1 MTESFDYIVVGAGSS
16 GCVVAARLSEDP
28 ANRVLVLE
36 AGGPD
41 NHLYLKMPLAF
52 LKAMPD
58 PRFNWPYWTE
68 PEPHLDG
75 RRMPLPRGKVIGGS
89 GSINGMF
96 AMRGHPLDYDQWAQ
110 MGASGWSYA
119 DVLPYFR
126 KLEDSWRGE
135 SPYHGTGGPV
145 KVRPIDSPYL
155 LHEEMMATAEAAG
168 FATTDDLAGERPEG
182 FARGEQTVDGR
193 GRRVSAATAYL
204 KPAMGRQNLDVRSGV
219 LVRRLVFE
227 GKRCVGVE
235 VDHGCEPKVIRARRE
250 VIVSGGAYNSPHL
263 LLLSGIGPAG
273 HLKDHGISVVHDS
286 PGVGRNLQE
295 HPCASLEFWAKD
307 KVTFLNQL
315 RWDRIALNSLRWLL
329 TGRGTMATQV
339 NSCNIVV
346 RTAPHLDRPDLQV
359 MVNPIRF
366 DAAPWGPLL
375 RKEQEHVFWA
385 GVVQLHPESR
395 GWVELRSADPREVA
409 AVTLNV
415 LAEEADREQ
424 MRRAFRT
431 TRAIYNT
438 RPMAD
443 LIAGEKTPG
452 VEIDD
457 DDELDAFI
465 RATCYVAQHPTST
478 CAMGMGERS
487 VVDPE
492 LRVIGVEGLRV
503 ADASVMPTVPGG
515 NTNLTCIMI
524 GEKAADLIR
533 GRSLPR
539 AELGEGQSP
548 SEGQSPRGLS
558 LSGEPS
564 A

>member
-1 MTESFDYIVVGAGSS
+1 MAEDLFDYIVVGAGSS

-28 ANRVLVLE
+28 RSQVLLLE
-36 AGGPD
+36 AGGRD
-41 NHLYLKMPLAF
+41 EHLYLKMPLAF

-58 PRFNWPYWTE
+58 PRFNWTYLTE

-75 RRMPLPRGKVIGGS
+75 RRLPLPRGKVIGGS

-96 AMRGHPLDYDQWAQ
+96 AMRGHPKDYDQWAQ
-110 MGASGWSYA
+110 MGARGWSFA

-126 KLEDSWRGE
+126 KSEDSWRGE
-135 SPYHGTGGPV
+135 GPYHGAGGPV
-145 KVRPIDSPYL
+145 AVRPIDSPLL
-155 LHEEMMATAEAAG
+155 LHEEMMATAAAAG
-168 FATTDDLAGERPEG
+168 FAISDDLAGAQPEG
-182 FARGEQTVDGR
+182 FARGEQTVDR
-193 GRRVSAATAYL
+193 HGRRVSAATAYL

-227 GKRCVGVE
+227 GQRCVGVE
-235 VDHGCEPKVIRARRE
+235 IDHGGAPKVIRARRE

-263 LLLSGIGPAG
+263 LLLSGIGPAA
-273 HLKDHGISVVHDS
+273 HLKDHGIAVLHDS

-295 HPCASLEFWAKD
+295 HPTASLEWNAREP
-307 KVTFLNQL
+307 VTFLSQL
-315 RWDRIALNSLRWLL
+315 RWDRIALNSLRWAL
-329 TGRGTMATQV
+329 TGSGPMATQV
-339 NSCNIVV
+339 NSCNVV
-346 RTAPHLDRPDLQV
+346 IRTAPQLERPDLQI

-375 RKEQEHVFWA
+375 RPEQEHVFWA
-385 GVVQLHPESR
+385 GLVQLHPESR

-409 AVTLNV
+409 AVTLNAM
-415 LAEEADREQ
+415 AEEADREQ
-424 MRRAFRT
+424 MRRAIRT
-431 TRAIYNT
+431 ARRIYNT
-438 RPMAD
+438 PPMGD
-443 LIAGEKTPG
+443 LLAGERMPG
-452 VEIDD
+452 IEVDSDD
-457 DDELDAFI
+457 ALDAFV
-465 RATCYVAQHPTST
+465 RATCYCAQHPTST

-515 NTNLTCIMI
+515 NTNLPCIMI

-539 AELGEGQSP
+539 AELP
-548 SEGQSPRGLS
+548 VPLPAKTARRRR
-558 LSGEPS
+558 
-564 A
+564 AA

>member
-1 MTESFDYIVVGAGSS
+1 MTGEGFDYIVVGAGSS

-28 ANRVLVLE
+28 AANVLLLE
-36 AGGPD
+36 AGGRD
-41 NHLYLKMPLAF
+41 DHLYLRMPLAF

-58 PRFNWPYWTE
+58 PRFNWTYWTE
-68 PEPHLDG
+68 PEPHLDA

-96 AMRGHPLDYDQWAQ
+96 AMRGHPADYDQWAQ
-110 MGASGWSYA
+110 MGARGWSFA

-126 KLEDSWRGE
+126 KSEDSWRGE
-135 SPYHGTGGPV
+135 GPYHGTGGPV
-145 KVRPIDSPYL
+145 HVRPIDSPHL
-155 LHEEMMATAEAAG
+155 LHESMMETAAAAG
-168 FATTDDLAGERPEG
+168 FPTSQDLAGAQPEG
-182 FARGEQTVDGR
+182 FARGEQTVDRR

-204 KPAMGRQNLDVRSGV
+204 KPAMNRRNLDVRSGV
-219 LVRRLVFE
+219 LVRKLVFE

-235 VDHGCEPKVIRARRE
+235 VDAGGGPRIVRARRE
-250 VIVSGGAYNSPHL
+250 VVLSGGSYNSPHL
-263 LLLSGIGPAG
+263 LMLSGIGPAA
-273 HLKDHGISVVHDS
+273 HLKAHGIDVLHDS
-286 PGVGRNLQE
+286 AGVGRNLQE

-307 KVTFLNQL
+307 KVTFLRQL
-315 RWDRIALNSLRWLL
+315 RWDRIGLSALRWAL
-329 TGRGTMATQV
+329 TGTGPMATQV
-339 NSCNIVV
+339 NSCNVV
-346 RTAPHLDRPDLQV
+346 IRTAPHLDRPDLQI

-366 DAAPWGPLL
+366 DAAPWGPFL

-395 GWVELRSADPREVA
+395 GWVELKSADPREVA
-409 AVTLNV
+409 AVTLNI
-415 LAEEADREQ
+415 LAEPADREQ

-438 RPMAD
+438 PPMAD
-443 LIAGEKTPG
+443 LLAGEKTPG
-452 VEIDD
+452 LEVQS

-487 VVDPE
+487 VVDSE

-515 NTNLTCIMI
+515 NTNLPCIMI
-524 GEKAADLIR
+524 GEKAADLIK
-533 GRSLPR
+533 GQSLPR
-539 AELGEGQSP
+539 AELPQAAPPKKS
-548 SEGQSPRGLS
+548 RRK
-558 LSGEPS
+558 
-564 A
+564 AA